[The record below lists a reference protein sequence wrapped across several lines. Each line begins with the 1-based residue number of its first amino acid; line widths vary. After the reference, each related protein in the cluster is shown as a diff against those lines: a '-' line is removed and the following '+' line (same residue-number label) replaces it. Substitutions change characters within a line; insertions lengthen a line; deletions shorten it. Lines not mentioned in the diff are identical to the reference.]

1 MMHED
6 GSYFLFYSASNYQLP
21 SYRMMVARSGDLL
34 GPYTKGEVPVVETDW
49 DRCVAAP
56 IVARTQP
63 GSLLMC
69 RYDHDQNSTFAGPG
83 HGSVVRDTQGDWWL
97 VYHGWR

>member
-1 MMHED
+1 MWMMHED

-49 DRCVAAP
+49 DRCVAA
-56 IVARTQP
+56 
-63 GSLLMC
+63 
-69 RYDHDQNSTFAGPG
+69 
-83 HGSVVRDTQGDWWL
+83 
-97 VYHGWR
+97 

>member
-6 GSYFLFYSASNYQLP
+6 GSYFLFYSASNFQLP

-56 IVARTQP
+56 IHSGRNQGFLSNWCIGCIYLVKILAHCAMLQCM
-63 GSLLMC
+63 S
-69 RYDHDQNSTFAGPG
+69 RYNKPP
-83 HGSVVRDTQGDWWL
+83 
-97 VYHGWR
+97 

>member
-6 GSYFLFYSASNYQLP
+6 GSYFLFYSASNFQLP

-49 DRCVAAP
+49 DRCVACSC
-56 IVARTQP
+56 T
-63 GSLLMC
+63 
-69 RYDHDQNSTFAGPG
+69 NSTSAEKQSIGFTIGFHNHGQGPYKG
-83 HGSVVRDTQGDWWL
+83 LLL
-97 VYHGWR
+97 VESAY

>member
-56 IVARTQP
+56 IVLDSAVFSQTRRKPLQGLLLLIYDTIKAR
-63 GSLLMC
+63 C
-69 RYDHDQNSTFAGPG
+69 
-83 HGSVVRDTQGDWWL
+83 
-97 VYHGWR
+97 

>member
-6 GSYFLFYSASNYQLP
+6 GSYFLFYSASNFQLP

-56 IVARTQP
+56 IVLVLFFSQTRRKPLLGPSP
-63 GSLLMC
+63 G
-69 RYDHDQNSTFAGPG
+69 
-83 HGSVVRDTQGDWWL
+83 
-97 VYHGWR
+97 

>member
-56 IVARTQP
+56 LVLIP
-63 GSLLMC
+63 DWGSVC

-83 HGSVVRDTQGDWWL
+83 HGSVVRDTRGDWWL